1 MAHNV
6 IAEAKRCLNCK
17 KPLCRTGCPINTP
30 IPDMISMFLN
40 GDINKAGKMVFENN
54 PLSVVCSIVCNHG
67 NQCQGHC
74 VRGLKGEPVEIS
86 TIENFI
92 SSRYLDTLELEKAE
106 PNGIKVAVVGA
117 GPAGIVISIKMA
129 QLGYDVTVFE
139 SKAKI
144 GGVLR
149 FGIPEFRLPK
159 TIVDRYEVLMR
170 RLGIKIKPNITI
182 GKAFGVE
189 ELFRDG
195 FKAISIGT
203 GVTWPIALNIKGE
216 TLGHV
221 HYGVHYLESPSSYD
235 LGKSMVIIGAGNVA
249 MDVAR
254 TALRKGVKD
263 VKIVVRSDKY
273 SASKEEAEYAEI
285 EGAQFVY
292 NKAPV
297 EITDDGVMFADTVCD
312 EEHRVEAYFVGHLRA
327 RDQREGACKDKRKRR
342 DFPPRIV
349 CLGRRC
355 ARREDS
361 CRGRRNFQARR
372 HSNARISAK
381 TPQGLIEKRK
391 KSSRRSY
398 FGGFGIFKFPRPLK
412 GDFLIYIDIFQLSEP
427 LSLLKSDF
435 IIVFT

>member
-17 KPLCRTGCPINTP
+17 KPLCRQGCPINTP
-30 IPDMISMFLN
+30 IPDFISTFLN
-40 GDINKAGKMVFENN
+40 GEMKKAGKMLFENN
-54 PLSVVCSIVCNHG
+54 PLSAVCSIVCNHG

-74 VRGLKGEPVEIS
+74 IRGLKGEPVEIS

-92 SSRYLDTLELEKAE
+92 SSAYLDSLELDKAE

-117 GPAGIVISIKMA
+117 GPAGITISIKMA

-139 SKAKI
+139 SKSEI

-149 FGIPEFRLPK
+149 YGIPEFRLPK

-170 RLGIKIKPNITI
+170 KLGVKIKFNVTI
-182 GKAFGVE
+182 GKAFGIE

-221 HYGVHYLESPSSYD
+221 HYGVHFLERPDVYK
-235 LGKSMVIIGAGNVA
+235 LGDSVLVIGAGNVA

-254 TALRKGVKD
+254 TALRRGVKD
-263 VKIVVRSDKY
+263 VKIVVRSDRY
-273 SASKEEAEYAEI
+273 TASEEEKEYAEI
-285 EGAQFVY
+285 EGAEFIF

-297 EITDDGVMFADTVCD
+297 EITDEGVMFADTVCD
-312 EEHRVEAYFVGHLRA
+312 ENHRVISTSDKPELMKADTVMICVSQRPSNLILTQTEGLETNSRGLAIISEDGQTTRA
-327 RDQREGACKDKRKRR
+327 GLFASGD
-342 DFPPRIV
+342 V
-349 CLGRRC
+349 V
-355 ARREDS
+355 
-361 CRGRRNFQARR
+361 RG
-372 HSNARISAK
+372 AK
-381 TPQGLIEKRK
+381 TVVEAAETSKRVA
-391 KSSRRSY
+391 Y
-398 FGGFGIFKFPRPLK
+398 AM
-412 GDFLIYIDIFQLSEP
+412 DAY
-427 LSLLKSDF
+427 LKSLPKD
-435 IIVFT
+435 

>member
-6 IAEAKRCLNCK
+6 IAEGKRCLNCK
-17 KPLCRTGCPINTP
+17 KPLCRTGCPVSTP

-40 GDINKAGKMVFENN
+40 GQIKEAGKMVFENN

-74 VRGLKGEPVEIS
+74 VRGIKGEPVEIS
-86 TIENFI
+86 SIENFV
-92 SSRYLDTLELEKAE
+92 SSAYLDSLALEKAE

-117 GPAGIVISIKMA
+117 GPAGITIAIKMA
-129 QLGYDVTVFE
+129 QLGYDVTIFE
-139 SKAKI
+139 SKMKI

-149 FGIPEFRLPK
+149 YGIPEFRLPK
-159 TIVDRYEVLMR
+159 SIVDKYE
-170 RLGIKIKPNITI
+170 RLLRQLGVKIKYNVTI

-221 HYGVHYLESPSSYD
+221 HYGVHFLERPDSFH
-235 LGKSMVIIGAGNVA
+235 LGNSLIVIGAGNVA

-254 TALRKGVKD
+254 TALRRGVKD
-263 VKIVVRSDKY
+263 VKIVVRSDRY
-273 SASKEEAEYAEI
+273 TASEEEKEYAEI
-285 EGAQFVY
+285 EGAQFIF

-312 EEHRVEAYFVGHLRA
+312 ENHRVISASDKPELMRA
-327 RDQREGACKDKRKRR
+327 DTVMICVSQKPSNLILTQTEGLEVNQWGLAKISENGETTREGLFASGDVVK
-342 DFPPRIV
+342 
-349 CLGRRC
+349 G
-355 ARREDS
+355 
-361 CRGRRNFQARR
+361 
-372 HSNARISAK
+372 AK
-381 TPQGLIEKRK
+381 TVVEAVETSKRVANAMHEYLQK
-391 KSSRRSY
+391 LPK
-398 FGGFGIFKFPRPLK
+398 
-412 GDFLIYIDIFQLSEP
+412 
-427 LSLLKSDF
+427 
-435 IIVFT
+435 

>member
-30 IPDMISMFLN
+30 IPDFIQIFLK
-40 GDINKAGKMVFENN
+40 GDIDEAGRMLFDNN

-74 VRGLKGEPVEIS
+74 IRGLKGEPVEIS

-92 SSRYLDTLELEKAE
+92 SERYLDSLKLTREKS
-106 PNGIKVAVVGA
+106 NGIKVAVVGA
-117 GPAGIVISIKMA
+117 GPAGITISIKMA

-139 SKAKI
+139 SKSDI

-159 TIVDRYEVLMR
+159 SIVDRYKTLMLN
-170 RLGIKIKPNITI
+170 LGIKLKFNVTI
-182 GKAFGVE
+182 GKAFGIE

-221 HYGVHYLESPSSYD
+221 HYGVHYLETPEAYRRQ
-235 LGKSMVIIGAGNVA
+235 LGNSMIIIGAGNVA

-254 TALRKGVKD
+254 TALRMGVRD
-263 VKIVVRSDKY
+263 VKITVRSDNY
-273 SASKEEAEYAEI
+273 SASEEEKEYAEI
-285 EGAQFVY
+285 EGAEFVY
-292 NKAPV
+292 NKQPV
-297 EITDDGVMFADTVCD
+297 EITDEGVVFADTVCD
-312 EEHRVEAYFVGHLRA
+312 EQHRIVSVSDTTSLMKADSVMICISQRPSNMILTQTKGLETNERGLAKIAENGETTRAGVFASGDVVKGAKTVVEAVE
-327 RDQREGACKDKRKRR
+327 QSKR
-342 DFPPRIV
+342 V
-349 CLGRRC
+349 AYAMHEYL
-355 ARREDS
+355 
-361 CRGRRNFQARR
+361 Q
-372 HSNARISAK
+372 
-381 TPQGLIEKRK
+381 T
-391 KSSRRSY
+391 
-398 FGGFGIFKFPRPLK
+398 
-412 GDFLIYIDIFQLSEP
+412 LS
-427 LSLLKSDF
+427 KN
-435 IIVFT
+435 